1 MRSEGL
7 DQSKVGETSQQPSA
21 EKSEDSTTSGCWRC
35 LALASVKSELHLL
48 GFVLGEVGESAAQT
62 QTPGRRFFNYARHL

>member
-21 EKSEDSTTSGCWRC
+21 EKSVKTPQPVVAGGGWLS
-35 LALASVKSELHLL
+35 LA
-48 GFVLGEVGESAAQT
+48 
-62 QTPGRRFFNYARHL
+62 